1 MDTLLTSLGLLLIA
15 TILTLLVLTPR
26 SWLVAL
32 SHGFGIQG
40 LIGACAAAVQVGF
53 VLPDSSLMPIWDR
66 VHFAVKGIPF
76 LTAGWTGRT
85 AYDAALIGPT
95 GAPAQ
100 HLDQFLPIVAIQM
113 SLIAGIVAV
122 RKMRQSDSVD
132 YFYGLLIV
140 GLIVNAYMSLKT
152 PWWG

>member
-26 SWLVAL
+26 SWLIAI

-40 LIGACAAAVQVGF
+40 LVGACAAAVQVGF
-53 VLPDSSLMPIWDR
+53 VLPDSGLMPIWER
-66 VHFAVKGIPF
+66 IQFGVKGIPF

-85 AYDAALIGPT
+85 AYDATLIGNSA
-95 GAPAQ
+95 APAQ
-100 HLDQFLPIVAIQM
+100 HLDQFLPIAAIQM
-113 SLIAGIVAV
+113 TLIAGIVAV

-132 YFYGLLIV
+132 YFYGLIIV
-140 GLIVNAYMSLKT
+140 GLIVNASMNVKM